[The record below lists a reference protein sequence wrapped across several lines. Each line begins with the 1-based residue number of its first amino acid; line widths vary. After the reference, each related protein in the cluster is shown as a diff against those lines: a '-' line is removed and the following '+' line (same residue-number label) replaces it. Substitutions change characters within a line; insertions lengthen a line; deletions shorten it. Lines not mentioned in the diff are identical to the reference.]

1 MRRSKLGTAAAVRQ
15 NKYKVS
21 VAHLKR
27 MNLGIV
33 FELVLRTGSSNWIF
47 ELDPGMDLR
56 QELQKQ
62 PFSPN
67 VSQKATEG
75 SLSKGMLFKFFLFDL
90 QRKTEF
96 TIFQFYCQNFLILL
110 IPFCTLKQSCRT
122 AAEKHLRRIT
132 KAFSLFAGFPK

>member
-1 MRRSKLGTAAAVRQ
+1 MRRSKLGTAAAVWQ

-75 SLSKGMLFKFFLFDL
+75 SLSKGMLFKFF
-90 QRKTEF
+90 
-96 TIFQFYCQNFLILL
+96 YLI
-110 IPFCTLKQSCRT
+110 CKGKQS
-122 AAEKHLRRIT
+122 LQ
-132 KAFSLFAGFPK
+132 FSNFIVKTF